1 MKQDET
7 MHQFV
12 IDGMKFQVVTSTSE
26 SMTIYGLQP
35 CGYQVKFVSIVGDS
49 GTLIGVNLH
58 QLPLDI
64 ADQIH
69 KNINNETP

>member
-7 MHQFV
+7 THQFV

-26 SMTIYGLQP
+26 SMTIHGLQP
-35 CGYQVKFVSIVGDS
+35 CGYQVKYVSIVGDS
-49 GTLIGVNLH
+49 GNLIGVNMH
-58 QLPLDI
+58 ELPFDI

-69 KNINNETP
+69 KNINNETA

>member
-35 CGYQVKFVSIVGDS
+35 CGYQVKSVAIVGDS
-49 GTLIGVNLH
+49 GTLIGVSLH
-58 QLPLDI
+58 QLPFDI

-69 KNINNETP
+69 KNINNETT